1 MRKTLNFVATVGLM
15 IFATGC
21 VNNETK
27 KNEGGEAQTS
37 KCESVD
43 LGLTSG
49 TKWASCNVGADAP
62 EAYGDYFAWGETI
75 SKEVYS
81 DTTYKYYIAADSVA
95 ADSSAKKVW
104 KNIGADIA
112 GTEYDA
118 ATAVMGDAWKMP
130 TEAQCKELI
139 YECDWAWTEVNGVN
153 GYKVTGKNGNSIFL
167 PAAGLRGAGDVV
179 NNDKI
184 GGFWSSTICDA
195 PETSGDFAM
204 HLNYYSESHAVE
216 KGGRGYGR
224 TIRAVAK

>member
-1 MRKTLNFVATVGLM
+1 MKKILKLVAVLGL
-15 IFATGC
+15 FLSATSCG
-21 VNNETK
+21 NNEK
-27 KNEGGEAQTS
+27 KNEANNEVK
-37 KCESVD
+37 KCEAVD

-62 EAYGDYFAWGETI
+62 EMYGDYFAWGETK

-81 DTTYKYYIAADSVA
+81 DTTYSFYILCDSVA
-95 ADSSAKKVW
+95 PDSLPKRIW
-104 KNIGADIA
+104 KNIGSDIA

-118 ATAVMGDAWKMP
+118 ATVHMGDAWKMP
-130 TEAQCKELI
+130 NEAQCKELI
-139 YECDWAWTEVNGVN
+139 YECEWTWTELNGVN
-153 GYKVTGKNGNSIFL
+153 GYQVVGKNGNSIFL
-167 PAAGLRGAGDVV
+167 PASGLRGAGDVV

-184 GGFWSSTICDA
+184 GGFWSSTLCDA
-195 PETSGDFAM
+195 PETSCDFAM